1 MSADIFRTN
10 QFIIIM
16 LNQKHSYL
24 TFNKRG
30 KQEMS
35 LEFEPLLPCKEIKP
49 QIVDETVCG
58 FISYIEV
65 HHQCPIKIGTF
76 QKLNKSVPID
86 RP

>member
-10 QFIIIM
+10 QLIIIM

-35 LEFEPLLPCKEIKP
+35 LEFEPLLPCNRLIR
-49 QIVDETVCG
+49 QSHRSRNIN
-58 FISYIEV
+58 
-65 HHQCPIKIGTF
+65 Q
-76 QKLNKSVPID
+76 LM
-86 RP
+86 RL

>member
-10 QFIIIM
+10 QLIIIM

-35 LEFEPLLPCKEIKP
+35 LEFEPLLPCKMKIAASFYL
-49 QIVDETVCG
+49 QLFL
-58 FISYIEV
+58 FINPS
-65 HHQCPIKIGTF
+65 
-76 QKLNKSVPID
+76 
-86 RP
+86 

>member
-10 QFIIIM
+10 QLIIIM

-35 LEFEPLLPCKEIKP
+35 LEFEPLFPCRDK
-49 QIVDETVCG
+49 
-58 FISYIEV
+58 
-65 HHQCPIKIGTF
+65 
-76 QKLNKSVPID
+76 KL
-86 RP
+86 

>member
-10 QFIIIM
+10 QLIIIM

-35 LEFEPLLPCKEIKP
+35 LEFEPLLPCRSKP
-49 QIVDETVCG
+49 QVIVDYLR
-58 FISYIEV
+58 FLFYS
-65 HHQCPIKIGTF
+65 P
-76 QKLNKSVPID
+76 
-86 RP
+86 